1 LSACCT
7 CLKKTKESSCGWQEL
22 LFKDFQRGDALR
34 LPKLNEVHFLQKNE
48 ERITNN
54 NMGLV
59 TPSLGL
65 VFWTTLA
72 FLIVLFLLKKFA
84 WKPILESLKE
94 RENTIADALKA
105 AENAKHEMAQLKAS
119 NEELLRKARDERDAL
134 MKEARDARDLIVAE
148 AKTKAT
154 QEADRIL
161 TIARE
166 NIKNEKM
173 AAVSELKNQ
182 VAVLS
187 IEIAEKILRNEL
199 SKDEKQKTL
208 VNNLVEEINLN

>member
-1 LSACCT
+1 
-7 CLKKTKESSCGWQEL
+7 
-22 LFKDFQRGDALR
+22 
-34 LPKLNEVHFLQKNE
+34 
-48 ERITNN
+48 
-54 NMGLV
+54 MGLV

-65 VFWTTLA
+65 VFWTTLS

-94 RENTIADALKA
+94 RENTIADALKS

-161 TIARE
+161 AAARE

>member
-1 LSACCT
+1 
-7 CLKKTKESSCGWQEL
+7 
-22 LFKDFQRGDALR
+22 
-34 LPKLNEVHFLQKNE
+34 
-48 ERITNN
+48 
-54 NMGLV
+54 MGLV

-134 MKEARDARDLIVAE
+134 MKEARDARDLIIAE
-148 AKTKAT
+148 AKSKAT

-161 TIARE
+161 TAARE

-173 AAVSELKNQ
+173 AAISELKNQ

>member
-1 LSACCT
+1 
-7 CLKKTKESSCGWQEL
+7 
-22 LFKDFQRGDALR
+22 
-34 LPKLNEVHFLQKNE
+34 
-48 ERITNN
+48 
-54 NMGLV
+54 MGLV

-65 VFWTTLA
+65 VFWTTLS

-94 RENTIADALKA
+94 RENTIADALKS

-134 MKEARDARDLIVAE
+134 MKEARDARDLILAE
-148 AKTKAT
+148 AKSKAT

-161 TIARE
+161 AAARE

>member
-1 LSACCT
+1 
-7 CLKKTKESSCGWQEL
+7 
-22 LFKDFQRGDALR
+22 
-34 LPKLNEVHFLQKNE
+34 
-48 ERITNN
+48 
-54 NMGLV
+54 MGLV

-134 MKEARDARDLIVAE
+134 MKEARDARDLIITE

-154 QEADRIL
+154 QEADRIVAA
-161 TIARE
+161 ARE

-199 SKDEKQKTL
+199 SKDEKQKAL
-208 VNNLVEEINLN
+208 VNHLVEEINLN